1 MIKKIQTSLALSE
14 NGAKGLV
21 KGSLYNALYY
31 MTLMLP
37 MSILSLFLSDV
48 LSTNESPERKSSPK
62 CWCKFLC
69 HNGYCYAA
77 WFSNTSAEVLEKFWR
92 AV

>member
-1 MIKKIQTSLALSE
+1 MQSIDK
-14 NGAKGLV
+14 LV
-21 KGSLYNALYY
+21 SGSLRGIKSLY
-31 MTLMLP
+31 
-37 MSILSLFLSDV
+37 FLCKQIDLNIINQKSV
-48 LSTNESPERKSSPK
+48 QSSPK

>member
-1 MIKKIQTSLALSE
+1 MKDLVIIGAGGLGREVAWLVEDINIQ
-14 NGAKGLV
+14 N
-21 KGSLYNALYY
+21 NQ
-31 MTLMLP
+31 
-37 MSILSLFLSDV
+37 
-48 LSTNESPERKSSPK
+48 SSPK
-62 CWCKFLC
+62 CWCKFFC